1 MMDEFA
7 RYKLS
12 KGIGLVPTINGKR
25 LEDQT
30 LYMVEP

>member
-1 MMDEFA
+1 MAEFA

-12 KGIGLVPTINGKR
+12 KGIGPVPTIHGRR

-30 LYMVEP
+30 LYLVDP